1 VEALVSAAH
10 LLATVLTLWRVSASP
25 ALAERTRLVAVAAAR
40 SGVPASL
47 LAAVCWCESRLGSA
61 PLYASLCGVRL
72 GHRYVRDDAASADIA
87 ARSLA
92 GLVRRC
98 GSPAAALAAYRVA
111 GVCADP
117 RGAAYATIVLSTAG
131 RIVRAAGAGGGL

>member
-1 VEALVSAAH
+1 MTAAH
-10 LLATVLTLWRVSASP
+10 LLVTVLALWPRALSP
-25 ALAERTRLVAVAAAR
+25 SLAERVRLVAVAATR
-40 SGVPASL
+40 SGVPVSL

-72 GHRYVRDDAASADIA
+72 GHHYVRDDAASADIA

-98 GSPAAALAAYRVA
+98 GSPSAALAAYRVA

-131 RIVRAAGAGGGL
+131 RIVLAAGVGGGL

>member
-1 VEALVSAAH
+1 MKLARPLPPSIGAALYAVA
-10 LLATVLTLWRVSASP
+10 LLAAVLTLWRVAASP
-25 ALAERTRLVAVAAAR
+25 ALTERTRLVAVAAAR

-47 LAAVCWCESRLGSA
+47 LAAVCWCESRLG
-61 PLYASLCGVRL
+61 
-72 GHRYVRDDAASADIA
+72 HRYVRDDAASADIA

-98 GSPAAALAAYRVA
+98 GTPAAALAAYRVA

-131 RIVRAAGAGGGL
+131 RIVRAAGAGGAL

>member
-1 VEALVSAAH
+1 MSAAH
-10 LLATVLTLWRVSASP
+10 LLATVLTLWRVAASP
-25 ALAERTRLVAVAAAR
+25 ALTERTRLVAVAAAR

-47 LAAVCWCESRLGSA
+47 LAAVCWCESRLG
-61 PLYASLCGVRL
+61 
-72 GHRYVRDDAASADIA
+72 HRYVRDDAASADIA

-98 GSPAAALAAYRVA
+98 GTPAAALAAYRVA

-131 RIVRAAGAGGGL
+131 RIVRAAGAGGAL

>member
-1 VEALVSAAH
+1 MSAAH
-10 LLATVLTLWRVSASP
+10 LLATVLTLWRVAASP
-25 ALAERTRLVAVAAAR
+25 ALTERTRLVAVAAAR

-61 PLYASLCGVRL
+61 PLASLCGVRL
-72 GHRYVRDDAASADIA
+72 GHRYVRDDAQSADIA

-98 GSPAAALAAYRVA
+98 GTPAAALAAYRVA

-131 RIVRAAGAGGGL
+131 RIVRAAGAGGAL